1 MEDDLE
7 KKSQDLENRE
17 EESKDNSDDNEE
29 SLKKKLKIAEEKHL
43 RALAEVENQRRR
55 FEKEIKEAIDFGGF
69 SFTKESLALLD
80 NLQRAKKS
88 IQDDEKLKKVKA
100 MTITLKILKL
110 SKMTLSQFLKK
121 IKLQKSML

>member
-17 EESKDNSDDNEE
+17 EESKDKSDDNEE
-29 SLKKKLKIAEEKHL
+29 SLEKKLKIAEEKHL

-69 SFTKESLALLD
+69 SFAKEVTRSFR
-80 NLQRAKKS
+80 QSSKS
-88 IQDDEKLKKVKA
+88 KKVN
-100 MTITLKILKL
+100 
-110 SKMTLSQFLKK
+110 SR
-121 IKLQKSML
+121 

>member
-17 EESKDNSDDNEE
+17 VESKDKSDDNEE
-29 SLKKKLKIAEEKHL
+29 SLEKKLKIAEEKHL

-69 SFTKESLALLD
+69 SFAKE
-80 NLQRAKKS
+80 
-88 IQDDEKLKKVKA
+88 
-100 MTITLKILKL
+100 
-110 SKMTLSQFLKK
+110 
-121 IKLQKSML
+121 

>member
-7 KKSQDLENRE
+7 KKSQDLENRK
-17 EESKDNSDDNEE
+17 EESKDKSDDNEE
-29 SLKKKLKIAEEKHL
+29 SLEKKLKIAEEKHL

-69 SFTKESLALLD
+69 SFAKESLALLD

-88 IQDDEKLKKVKA
+88 IQEDEVLKK
-100 MTITLKILKL
+100 
-110 SKMTLSQFLKK
+110 SKEFEKFLKK
-121 IKLQKSML
+121 SNW